1 MITITHKIT
10 SKKIATTLRMSGH
23 APMTK
28 TWHRQ
33 KDGSFMLD
41 NCNTWED
48 EGFSDNLAYELD
60 RAPTNLCNCLE
71 SE

>member
-10 SKKIATTLRMSGH
+10 SKKCATTLRMSGH
-23 APMTK
+23 TPITK
-28 TWHRQ
+28 TWLRQ

-41 NCNTWED
+41 NCNTWDD
-48 EGFSDNLAYELD
+48 EGFSGELAYELD
-60 RAPTNLCNCLE
+60 RAPTNLCRILE